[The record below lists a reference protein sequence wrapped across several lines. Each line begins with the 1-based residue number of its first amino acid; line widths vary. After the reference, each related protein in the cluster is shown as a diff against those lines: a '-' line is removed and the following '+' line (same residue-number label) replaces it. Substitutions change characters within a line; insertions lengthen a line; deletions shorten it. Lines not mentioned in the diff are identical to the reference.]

1 MKNNAYVWKYFE
13 RLGTQLVQFVL
24 QIILAR
30 LLMPSD
36 YGLVAIISI
45 FILIA
50 EVLVQSGLNAAL
62 IQKKNVDTLDIN
74 TVFWF
79 SFILSLVLYTI
90 IFLFSPMLSIFFN
103 EPLLNILLKILSI
116 KLILGVYTTIQ
127 NTIIA
132 KELLFKVSFKASIF
146 STIISGS
153 IALFL
158 ALNGFGVW
166 TLIIQQLIYQLIIAV
181 ILSFFIRWLPKIQ
194 FSWMRLRA
202 LLSYSGNILVANM
215 LSITSEQ
222 IYGLSIG
229 KMYSNTL
236 LGFYQRG
243 QQFPQAIVNSLNGT
257 INTAVHPYMSKEQDD
272 SLRITE
278 MLKKIITNVSII
290 LFPAMIGLFSISRN
304 LVIILLTEK
313 WIQSIRFLQYE
324 SIYYMFIP
332 FLAITIQT
340 NRALGNSKFSLAIE
354 MAKSVFIVVSILF
367 SIFLGLDFLLISRIG
382 IVVLLLFVTIKFN
395 SKLLGYSFRDF
406 ARDTIKPVIASLFM
420 SVAIYLI
427 NFININTYLLCFIQ
441 IIIGVVIYFSILIL
455 FKSEPLIS
463 IFKKLKRNNK

>member
-324 SIYYMFIP
+324 SIIFH
-332 FLAITIQT
+332 LA
-340 NRALGNSKFSLAIE
+340 A
-354 MAKSVFIVVSILF
+354 
-367 SIFLGLDFLLISRIG
+367 DFN
-382 IVVLLLFVTIKFN
+382 VVLQRIAVNGDFPAVFFRKMDHLLDAVK
-395 SKLLGYSFRDF
+395 
-406 ARDTIKPVIASLFM
+406 
-420 SVAIYLI
+420 
-427 NFININTYLLCFIQ
+427 Q
-441 IIIGVVIYFSILIL
+441 
-455 FKSEPLIS
+455 
-463 IFKKLKRNNK
+463 